1 MRILTEVDP
10 AQLAGLRDADEFF
23 WLDLLHPSAAEVD
36 TLGTELGLHPVAMK
50 DSEEFGQRPKVDA
63 YAEHAF
69 LVFYTPARSAAVED
83 PGVEVHVYVSGM
95 FVLTVRRGDC
105 TRLDSL
111 RSELAGLDVVEGEE
125 YLVHRILI
133 ALTDAYFP
141 LVNALETR
149 VDGLEDA
156 VFHRTRS
163 EQLEQIYRL
172 RQDLSRH
179 ERRVEAQA
187 DYFPAAAEAILALPG
202 LSHGTKAY
210 LDDVADHLVRV
221 STELRRQRDDL
232 FSLTTTCFSA
242 NANKLNQSATRLSV
256 LATFFVVGTLVTGFF
271 GQNFRW
277 LVDSVAS
284 RTDFLVFGV
293 GGLLLPLLVLCV
305 YFFRRRDDWM

>member
-1 MRILTEVDP
+1 MEILTEADRSRI
-10 AQLAGLRDADEFF
+10 AALRDVDDFF
-23 WLDLLHPSAAEVD
+23 WLDLHDPSAGDFAIAAE
-36 TLGTELGLHPVAMK
+36 ELDLHPVAME
-50 DSEEFGQRPKVDA
+50 DTADFGQRPKVDA
-63 YAEHAF
+63 YPQHVF
-69 LVFYTPARSAAVED
+69 MVFYTPARSDEVED
-83 PGVEVHVYVSGM
+83 LGVEVHLYVSGH
-95 FVLTVRRGDC
+95 FVLTVRRGSC

-111 RSELAGLDVVEGEE
+111 RSELSHLDLEEGEE

-156 VFHRTRS
+156 VFHRTRRA
-163 EQLEQIYRL
+163 QLEQIYRL

-187 DYFPAAAEAILALPG
+187 SYFPSAAESIIALPG
-202 LSHGTKAY
+202 LSRGTKAY
-210 LDDVADHLVRV
+210 LDDVADHLARV
-221 STELRRQRDDL
+221 SSELGRQRDDL
-232 FSLTTTCFSA
+232 QSLTNTFFNA
-242 NANKLNQSATRLSV
+242 NANKLNESATRLSV

-271 GQNFRW
+271 GQNFGW
-277 LVDSVAS
+277 LVGAIDS

-293 GGLLLPLLVLCV
+293 GGLLLPLLLLCV